1 MSYTSITK
9 MENLHDEALRG
20 LNFYKEDID
29 ILEKR
34 LVEVAAK
41 NSSFEARQDIEHFQN
56 QFLVQQNNISAL
68 KHKIKSHVHELSV
81 QSSTHGGR
89 VETERLGIEK
99 ELADE
104 YQDLEKVINEM
115 RHEFNRFLSKW
126 M

>member
-20 LNFYKEDID
+20 LSFYKEDLD

-68 KHKIKSHVHELSV
+68 KHKIKGHVHELSV

-89 VETERLGIEK
+89 VETEKLGIEK

>member
-56 QFLVQQNNISAL
+56 QFVVQQNNIHDL
-68 KHKIKSHVHELSV
+68 KHKIKIHVHELSV

>member
-56 QFLVQQNNISAL
+56 QFVVQQNNIRDL
-68 KHKIKSHVHELSV
+68 KHKIKNHVHELSI
-81 QSSTHGGR
+81 QSEGHGGR
-89 VETERLGIEK
+89 VETEKLGIEK
-99 ELADE
+99 ELAGE
-104 YQDLEKVINEM
+104 YQELEKVINEI